1 MGLSEL
7 VHREFENEEDLD
19 GQDDIR
25 YSLLHPITTLIKHH
39 HGRYRQTN
47 VLPTSGSSVSD
58 AVSAAFSTKSKR
70 IASLL
75 RAEPGDSDAGG
86 VRFLQLLVCSQRIF
100 SPFWHCRFLTHAL
113 TMKIR
118 LS

>member
-47 VLPTSGSSVSD
+47 VLPTSGPSVSD

-75 RAEPGDSDAGG
+75 RTGRGDGGG
-86 VRFLQLLVCSQRIF
+86 VRFLQLLVCIQLITPSSEWLI
-100 SPFWHCRFLTHAL
+100 
-113 TMKIR
+113 